1 MLLHELPTKIAR
13 HLRIIVTRTDIPVI
27 PATIALHGLMK
38 ARARQTRWFPPQGYS
53 SCKNRSSDWHPF
65 GLLKHPSPTIDP
77 VRRLLK
83 KDTSTMT
90 LPRNKMEH
98 RWGERIRMDMPVHV
112 SADEVAG
119 ILGCMR
125 NLSLSGAL
133 LRIDANLRL
142 NALIEVSVELPQP
155 SHPPAI
161 LLAHV
166 SRKWKEDIGI
176 EWCEFA
182 PIVVKDLLR
191 SPSMRLP
198 L

>member
-1 MLLHELPTKIAR
+1 
-13 HLRIIVTRTDIPVI
+13 
-27 PATIALHGLMK
+27 
-38 ARARQTRWFPPQGYS
+38 
-53 SCKNRSSDWHPF
+53 
-65 GLLKHPSPTIDP
+65 
-77 VRRLLK
+77 
-83 KDTSTMT
+83 
-90 LPRNKMEH
+90 
-98 RWGERIRMDMPVHV
+98 
-112 SADEVAG
+112 
-119 ILGCMR
+119 MR

-155 SHPPAI
+155 SHLPAI

-166 SRKWKEDIGI
+166 SRKGKQNVGI

>member
-1 MLLHELPTKIAR
+1 
-13 HLRIIVTRTDIPVI
+13 
-27 PATIALHGLMK
+27 
-38 ARARQTRWFPPQGYS
+38 
-53 SCKNRSSDWHPF
+53 
-65 GLLKHPSPTIDP
+65 
-77 VRRLLK
+77 
-83 KDTSTMT
+83 MT
-90 LPRNKMEH
+90 QQRNEIEH
-98 RWGERIRMDMPVHV
+98 RWGERIRMHVPVQV

-119 ILGCMR
+119 IPGYMR

-142 NALIEVSVELPQP
+142 NALIEVSVELPQQ
-155 SHPPAI
+155 SHPPTV

-166 SRKWKEDIGI
+166 SRKEKEDVGI

>member
-1 MLLHELPTKIAR
+1 
-13 HLRIIVTRTDIPVI
+13 
-27 PATIALHGLMK
+27 
-38 ARARQTRWFPPQGYS
+38 
-53 SCKNRSSDWHPF
+53 
-65 GLLKHPSPTIDP
+65 
-77 VRRLLK
+77 
-83 KDTSTMT
+83 MT
-90 LPRNKMEH
+90 QPRNEMEH

-112 SADEVAG
+112 SAGEVAG

-166 SRKWKEDIGI
+166 SRKGTEDVGI

>member
-1 MLLHELPTKIAR
+1 
-13 HLRIIVTRTDIPVI
+13 
-27 PATIALHGLMK
+27 
-38 ARARQTRWFPPQGYS
+38 
-53 SCKNRSSDWHPF
+53 
-65 GLLKHPSPTIDP
+65 
-77 VRRLLK
+77 
-83 KDTSTMT
+83 MT
-90 LPRNKMEH
+90 QQRNEMEH

-133 LRIDANLRL
+133 LRIDADLRL

-166 SRKWKEDIGI
+166 SRKGTEDVGI

>member
-1 MLLHELPTKIAR
+1 MDSR
-13 HLRIIVTRTDIPVI
+13 
-27 PATIALHGLMK
+27 GLS
-38 ARARQTRWFPPQGYS
+38 RARLGGFRLGAILLLKIKAVTGSLSGY
-53 SCKNRSSDWHPF
+53 
-65 GLLKHPSPTIDP
+65 LKHPPPTIDP
-77 VRRLLK
+77 VRRFLN

-90 LPRNKMEH
+90 QPRNEMEH
-98 RWGERIRMDMPVHV
+98 RWGQRIRMDMPVRV
-112 SADEVAG
+112 SANEVAG

-142 NALIEVSVELPQP
+142 NALIEVSVEVPQP

-166 SRKWKEDIGI
+166 SRKGKGDVGI

-182 PIVVKDLLR
+182 PIAVKDLLR

>member
-13 HLRIIVTRTDIPVI
+13 QLRIIVTRTDIPVI
-27 PATIALHGLMK
+27 PATIALHELMK
-38 ARARQTRWFPPQGYS
+38 AHVRQTQS
-53 SCKNRSSDWHPF
+53 SR
-65 GLLKHPSPTIDP
+65 
-77 VRRLLK
+77 K
-83 KDTSTMT
+83 KDSTMT
-90 LPRNKMEH
+90 QPRNEMEH
-98 RWGERIRMDMPVHV
+98 RWGERIRMDMPVRV

-166 SRKWKEDIGI
+166 SRKGKEDVGI

>member
-1 MLLHELPTKIAR
+1 
-13 HLRIIVTRTDIPVI
+13 
-27 PATIALHGLMK
+27 
-38 ARARQTRWFPPQGYS
+38 
-53 SCKNRSSDWHPF
+53 
-65 GLLKHPSPTIDP
+65 
-77 VRRLLK
+77 
-83 KDTSTMT
+83 MT
-90 LPRNKMEH
+90 QPRNELEH

-112 SADEVAG
+112 SAVGVAG
-119 ILGCMR
+119 IRGCMR

-133 LRIDANLRL
+133 LRIDANLRV
-142 NALIEVSVELPQP
+142 NALIEVSVELREP
-155 SHPPAI
+155 SHSPAI

-166 SRKWKEDIGI
+166 SRKGKEDVGI

>member
-1 MLLHELPTKIAR
+1 
-13 HLRIIVTRTDIPVI
+13 
-27 PATIALHGLMK
+27 
-38 ARARQTRWFPPQGYS
+38 
-53 SCKNRSSDWHPF
+53 
-65 GLLKHPSPTIDP
+65 
-77 VRRLLK
+77 
-83 KDTSTMT
+83 MT
-90 LPRNKMEH
+90 QPRNPMEH
-98 RWGERIRMDMPVHV
+98 RWGERIRMDMPVRV

-119 ILGCMR
+119 IPGCMR

-155 SHPPAI
+155 SHSPAI
-161 LLAHV
+161 LLAHIL
-166 SRKWKEDIGI
+166 RKGKEDVGI

-191 SPSMRLP
+191 SPSVRVP

>member
-1 MLLHELPTKIAR
+1 
-13 HLRIIVTRTDIPVI
+13 
-27 PATIALHGLMK
+27 
-38 ARARQTRWFPPQGYS
+38 
-53 SCKNRSSDWHPF
+53 
-65 GLLKHPSPTIDP
+65 
-77 VRRLLK
+77 
-83 KDTSTMT
+83 MT
-90 LPRNKMEH
+90 QPRNKMEH
-98 RWGERIRMDMPVHV
+98 RWGERIRIDMPVHV

-119 ILGCMR
+119 IPGCMR

-166 SRKWKEDIGI
+166 SRKGKEDVGI

>member
-1 MLLHELPTKIAR
+1 
-13 HLRIIVTRTDIPVI
+13 VTGT
-27 PATIALHGLMK
+27 L
-38 ARARQTRWFPPQGYS
+38 WGY
-53 SCKNRSSDWHPF
+53 
-65 GLLKHPSPTIDP
+65 LKHPPPTIDP

-90 LPRNKMEH
+90 QPRNEMEH
-98 RWGERIRMDMPVHV
+98 RWSI
-112 SADEVAG
+112 AG
-119 ILGCMR
+119 
-125 NLSLSGAL
+125 A
-133 LRIDANLRL
+133 IDANLRL

-155 SHPPAI
+155 SHSPAI

-166 SRKWKEDIGI
+166 SRTGKEDVGI

>member
-1 MLLHELPTKIAR
+1 
-13 HLRIIVTRTDIPVI
+13 VTGT
-27 PATIALHGLMK
+27 LS
-38 ARARQTRWFPPQGYS
+38 GY
-53 SCKNRSSDWHPF
+53 
-65 GLLKHPSPTIDP
+65 LKHPPTIDP
-77 VRRLLK
+77 VRRLLN

-90 LPRNKMEH
+90 QPRHEMEH
-98 RWGERIRMDMPVHV
+98 RWGERIRMAMPVHV
-112 SADEVAG
+112 SADEVVG
-119 ILGCMR
+119 ILGRMR

-142 NALIEVSVELPQP
+142 NALIEVSVELLQQSPP
-155 SHPPAI
+155 SAI

-166 SRKWKEDIGI
+166 SRKGKEDVGI

>member
-1 MLLHELPTKIAR
+1 MLMHELPTKIAR

-27 PATIALHGLMK
+27 PATIALHGLTR
-38 ARARQTRWFPPQGYS
+38 ALARQTRWFPPRAHSAAQ
-53 SCKNRSSDWHPF
+53 NQSSDSTLS
-65 GLLKHPSPTIDP
+65 GYLKHPPPTIDP
-77 VRRLLK
+77 VIRFLN

-90 LPRNKMEH
+90 QPRNEMEH
-98 RWGERIRMDMPVHV
+98 RWGERIRMDMPVRV
-112 SADEVAG
+112 SADKGAG
-119 ILGCMR
+119 ILGRMR

-133 LRIDANLRL
+133 LRIDTNLRL
-142 NALIEVSVELPQP
+142 NALIEVSVELPQQ
-155 SHPPAI
+155 SHPSAI

-166 SRKWKEDIGI
+166 SRKGKEDVGI